1 MSDGMDRIVVCKHCN
16 RLEYYGDMRWLSG
29 TSMCRRCYKSRWE
42 QENKDLYVWDD
53 LDGPVPTVSD
63 LQKQLG
69 ARVARNIY
77 TGMLYAYVEQ
87 VSDDESRYIQISD
100 GYVYTIPNGDME
112 FVDNIDGSKYD
123 ADLAVKQLDAISK
136 ADTEIQDQQLLYA
149 TMHDPSASS
158 LKDLTSKVVF
168 DPPSSGIAGGK

>member
-1 MSDGMDRIVVCKHCN
+1 MSDEMNRIVICKHCN

-53 LDGPVPTVSD
+53 LDGPVPTISD

-77 TGMLYAYVEQ
+77 TGMLYAYVEP
-87 VSDDESRYIQISD
+87 VSDAESRYIQISD

-112 FVDNIDGSKYD
+112 FVDNLDGSRYD
-123 ADLAVKQLDAISK
+123 VELTKKQLDNMVQS
-136 ADTEIQDQQLLYA
+136 DQGALDSLQLYA
-149 TMHDPSASS
+149 TLNRGNHTTS
-158 LKDLTSKVVF
+158 LKNAATKLDVAKEAS
-168 DPPSSGIAGGK
+168 DEDS